1 MKLAA
6 DMFRQAGK
14 DADRAAIEFRK
25 QVRKNKKEKKEK
37 DAAETKNLLAVAKI
51 FSVAE
56 KSAKNKN
63 KAQANKLKIRTS
75 IEKTLNRI
83 ITFKSVF
90 GAQLFQNTVEF
101 ELDEVYPETREL
113 DFTTAP
119 NTPRSS
125 SDNDSMV
132 QEIVQAFDEV
142 QSHDEIVQ
150 AYNELI
156 QASKEQEDQED
167 LQVVDGLQVFD
178 EQEELFIFDEEE
190 LRVFDEQE
198 EIIQAVKELQV
209 VEEKEELQVV
219 EEKEELQVV
228 EEKEEL
234 QVVEEKEELQVVEE
248 KEELQVV
255 EEKEELQVVEEKE
268 KAGEELVPKSRR
280 SKAPIVVREYT
291 LRSHRTL

>member
-1 MKLAA
+1 MTLASPQTMKLAA

-14 DADRAAIEFRK
+14 DADRCAIEFRK

-56 KSAKNKN
+56 KNAKNKN

-156 QASKEQEDQED
+156 QASKEQEELLVVDD
-167 LQVVDGLQVFD
+167 LQVVD

-209 VEEKEELQVV
+209 VEEKEELQNV
-219 EEKEELQVV
+219 EDF
-228 EEKEEL
+228 
-234 QVVEEKEELQVVEE
+234 
-248 KEELQVV
+248 
-255 EEKEELQVVEEKE
+255 QVVEEKE
-268 KAGEELVPKSRR
+268 KAEEDVVPRSRR
-280 SKAPIVVREYT
+280 SKTPIVVREYT
-291 LRSHRTL
+291 LRSRRSL

>member
-1 MKLAA
+1 LTTGFFNVLNCIFKINQSNQINQSIKMTLASPQTMKLAA

-56 KSAKNKN
+56 KNAKNKN
-63 KAQANKLKIRTS
+63 KAQANKLKIRTN

-125 SDNDSMV
+125 DSMV

-150 AYNELI
+150 AYNELV
-156 QASKEQEDQED
+156 QASKEQEEQEEQD
-167 LQVVDGLQVFD
+167 EQDDLQVFD

-209 VEEKEELQVV
+209 VEEKEELQN
-219 EEKEELQVV
+219 
-228 EEKEEL
+228 
-234 QVVEEKEELQVVEE
+234 
-248 KEELQVV
+248 V

-268 KAGEELVPKSRR
+268 KAEEEVVPRSRR

-291 LRSHRTL
+291 LRSRRSL

>member
-25 QVRKNKKEKKEK
+25 QVRRNKKEKKEK

-56 KSAKNKN
+56 KNAKNKN

-156 QASKEQEDQED
+156 QASKEQEEQEE
-167 LQVVDGLQVFD
+167 QEGLQVFD

-248 KEELQVV
+248 KE
-255 EEKEELQVVEEKE
+255 
-268 KAGEELVPKSRR
+268 KAGEEVVPKSRR

-291 LRSHRTL
+291 LRSRRSL

>member
-1 MKLAA
+1 MTLASPQTMKLAA

-25 QVRKNKKEKKEK
+25 QVRRNKKEKKEK

-156 QASKEQEDQED
+156 QASKEQEEQED
-167 LQVVDGLQVFD
+167 LLVVDEQEEQEELLVVDDLQVFD
-178 EQEELFIFDEEE
+178 EQEELFLFDEEE

-209 VEEKEELQVV
+209 VEEKEELQDV
-219 EEKEELQVV
+219 EEKEELHQD
-228 EEKEEL
+228 
-234 QVVEEKEELQVVEE
+234 
-248 KEELQVV
+248 
-255 EEKEELQVVEEKE
+255 VEEKE
-268 KAGEELVPKSRR
+268 KAGEEVVPKSRR

-291 LRSHRTL
+291 LRSRRSL